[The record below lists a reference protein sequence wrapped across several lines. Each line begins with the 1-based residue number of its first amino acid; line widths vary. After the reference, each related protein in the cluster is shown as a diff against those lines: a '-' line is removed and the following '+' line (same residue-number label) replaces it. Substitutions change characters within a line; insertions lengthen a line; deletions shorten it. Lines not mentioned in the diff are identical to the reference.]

1 MLNIV
6 TVNDCWWHKIALS
19 TAGNFLL
26 ELLNSLSGTK
36 KLFDLFNF
44 IITVMKYNAVYLK
57 EDAVAGIIRFVLYSG
72 F

>member
-1 MLNIV
+1 
-6 TVNDCWWHKIALS
+6 LS

-57 EDAVAGIIRFVLYSG
+57 EDAVTGIIRFVLYSG